1 MFCPF
6 AGAALGEVQK
16 DLNFVGFSIGN
27 NGAFPTY
34 FAIDGTV
41 KKATTTPDVYTG
53 TQTIYF
59 YWDWPYLVDEVS
71 ISATYMIAGDYRI
84 VSGAWYG
91 ASMTGW
97 NSCEL
102 TYLGSAVMAS
112 GKHDKTSTQNSVY
125 QKILAGPY
133 MYLVL
138 AVTPDSSSENKLY
151 RSYTYNFAA
160 NVTTNATNATEYLY
174 TYNTS
179 DPIWQYYGQYGTIY
193 NRSEGTVFARGVLGV
208 PSISGR
214 MTGSMTTNSS
224 TDVMASA
231 FAAVTYGDDSGLQ
244 ASIDDQTQ
252 VIQKEQDETQQT
264 IKDET
269 EKQTSAIGGF
279 FDKLLGGIKDF
290 FTGLFIPDEIATD
303 AFTDLLERKLGFI
316 YQVPAIVVSFFITL
330 FGAFASG
337 QASSITFPGWSYG
350 EWTFLEPATISRSD
364 YSAIFGV
371 LDPILTIVGTILVV
385 FAFCKGVQSF
395 YERIIGGG
403 KE

>member
-6 AGAALGEVQK
+6 AGAALGEVQQ

-27 NGAFPTY
+27 NGVFPTY
-34 FAIDGTV
+34 FAIDGKVMKSTGEG
-41 KKATTTPDVYTG
+41 DIETG
-53 TQTIYF
+53 TQTIYYF
-59 YWDWPYLVDEVS
+59 WDWPYLVDELTV
-71 ISATYMIAGDYRI
+71 SATYMIAGDYRI
-84 VSGAWYG
+84 VSGTWYG
-91 ASMTGW
+91 ATMNGW
-97 NSCEL
+97 NNCSL
-102 TYLGSAVMAS
+102 TNLGSAVMSS
-112 GKHDKTSTQNSVY
+112 GKHDTVSTQNSVY
-125 QKILAGPY
+125 QKILGGSY

-138 AVTPDSSSENKLY
+138 AVTPDSSGENILHRAY
-151 RSYTYNFAA
+151 SYTFLGHQKEDVLYGNVVSKNEIMAA
-160 NVTTNATNATEYLY
+160 
-174 TYNTS
+174 
-179 DPIWQYYGQYGTIY
+179 
-193 NRSEGTVFARGVLGV
+193 
-208 PSISGR
+208 
-214 MTGSMTTNSS
+214 
-224 TDVMASA
+224 A
-231 FAAVTYGDDSGLQ
+231 FASVRYGNDDGLK
-244 ASIDDQTQ
+244 ASIDNQTQ

-303 AFTDLLERKLGFI
+303 AFTDLLEQKLGFI
-316 YQVPAIVVSFFITL
+316 YQVPAIVVSFFTTL